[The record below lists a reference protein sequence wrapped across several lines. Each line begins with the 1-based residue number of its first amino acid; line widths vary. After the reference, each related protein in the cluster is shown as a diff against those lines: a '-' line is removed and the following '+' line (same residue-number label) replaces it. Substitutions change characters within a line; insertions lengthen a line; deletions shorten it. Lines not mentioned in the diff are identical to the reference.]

1 MSLNPHKPLPA
12 FDAPEPIMRTAG
24 AWLARRD
31 RGFTASEQ
39 TEFDAWSAADA
50 RHAAAVAQLERTMTA
65 FDGLQ
70 ALAPD
75 LAQEPD
81 PDAFAPPRP
90 ARRWFYP
97 SLAAAGLAAAIAL
110 AVWIP
115 SRSAAPTSWHYA
127 TAPAG
132 YERNT
137 LPDGST
143 LELNGDTV
151 VDVDYT
157 AGQRTVRLTRGEA
170 HFQVAKNPAR
180 PFVVSAQGVAFR
192 AVGTA
197 FDVRLT
203 SAHVEMLVTE
213 GKVQVEASSAP
224 ATPVARPSLP
234 LPLLIAGQRIVVPA
248 APAEVPVVAA
258 LSPAEI
264 DRTLA
269 WQPRIAEFTKTP
281 LSEVVAEF
289 NRRNRRQIVIADAEL
304 ASLRLGGNFRIDQ
317 PEAFVR
323 LLETSFG
330 VASES
335 SGDTISLRKA
345 Q

>member
-1 MSLNPHKPLPA
+1 MKLHPTRPLPS
-12 FDAPEPIMRTAG
+12 FDAPEPVMRAAG

-31 RGFTASEQ
+31 RGFTAAEQ
-39 TEFDAWSAADA
+39 GEFDAWVAADPG
-50 RHAAAVAQLERTMTA
+50 HAAAVAQLARTMRA

-81 PDAFAPPRP
+81 PDAFAPQPP
-90 ARRWFYP
+90 PRRWFYP

-110 AVWIP
+110 VFWTP
-115 SRSAAPTSWHYA
+115 GQPAAPTHWHYA
-127 TAPAG
+127 TAAAS

-143 LELNGDTV
+143 VELNGDTV
-151 VDVDYT
+151 VDIEYT
-157 AGQRTVRLTRGEA
+157 SALRLVHLARGEA

-180 PFVVSAQGVAFR
+180 PFVVNAQGTAFR

-197 FDVRLT
+197 FNVRLT

-213 GKVQVEASSAP
+213 GKVQVENTTPAVHPVAAP
-224 ATPVARPSLP
+224 APV
-234 LPLLIAGQRIVVPA
+234 LIAGQKIVVPA
-248 APAEVPVVAA
+248 TPAEAPSIAA
-258 LSPAEI
+258 LSPAEV
-264 DRTLA
+264 DRVLA
-269 WQPRIAEFTKTP
+269 WQPHVAEFTKTP
-281 LSEVVAEF
+281 LREVVAEF

-317 PEAFVR
+317 PDAFVR

-330 VASES
+330 IAAE
-335 SGDTISLRKA
+335 DTGEKITLRKA
-345 Q
+345 P